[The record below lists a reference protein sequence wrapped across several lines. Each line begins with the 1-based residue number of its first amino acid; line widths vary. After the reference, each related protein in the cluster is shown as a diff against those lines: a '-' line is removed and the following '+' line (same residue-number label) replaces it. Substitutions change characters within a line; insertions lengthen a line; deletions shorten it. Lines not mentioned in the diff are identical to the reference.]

1 MANKRLDESFGT
13 VGYDNLFVENV
24 PEADVVTVKLAASQG
39 ILARGSLISGTPGGN
54 FSLVA
59 AALGNKV
66 TVTGEAESATVTET
80 AAYVLADEVDTGT
93 SDAVVGI
100 AYRTGHFNRA
110 VLIVNSSY
118 TLTATDEEFLR
129 GKGIL
134 LSDALD
140 Y

>member
-1 MANKRLDESFGT
+1 MATRLDQSLGS
-13 VGYDNLFVENV
+13 VGYDNLFVENI
-24 PEADVVTVKLAASQG
+24 PEADVVTIKLAASQG
-39 ILARGSLISGTPGGN
+39 VLKRGTLVSGTPGGN
-54 FSLVA
+54 FSVVSK
-59 AALGNKV
+59 ALADTV
-66 TVTGEAESATVTET
+66 TVAESAGTMNVVT
-80 AAYVLADEVDTGT
+80 AYVLSDDVDTGT
-93 SDAVVGI
+93 GSAVVAV

-110 VLIVNSSY
+110 ALITSSY

>member
-1 MANKRLDESFGT
+1 MATRLDQSLGS
-13 VGYDNLFVENV
+13 VGYDNLFVENI
-24 PEADVVTVKLAASQG
+24 PEADVVTIKLAASQG
-39 ILARGSLISGTPGGN
+39 VLKRGTLVSGTPGGN
-54 FSLVA
+54 FSVVSK
-59 AALGNKV
+59 ALADTV
-66 TVTGEAESATVTET
+66 TVAESAGTMNVVT
-80 AAYVLADEVDTGT
+80 AYVLSDEVDTGT
-93 SDAVVGI
+93 GSAVVAV

-110 VLIVNSSY
+110 ALITSSY

>member
-1 MANKRLDESFGT
+1 MAKRLDESLGT
-13 VGYDNLFVENV
+13 IGYDNLFVENI

-39 ILARGSLISGTPGGN
+39 ILKRGALVSGTPGGED
-54 FSLVA
+54 FAPLA
-59 AALGNKV
+59 AAADGTKALF
-66 TVTGEAESATVTET
+66 
-80 AAYVLADEVDTGT
+80 VLSDDVDTGT
-93 SDAVVGI
+93 GGAVVAV

-110 VLIVNSSY
+110 TLTVGSEY
-118 TLTATDEEFLR
+118 TLTAADEEVLR